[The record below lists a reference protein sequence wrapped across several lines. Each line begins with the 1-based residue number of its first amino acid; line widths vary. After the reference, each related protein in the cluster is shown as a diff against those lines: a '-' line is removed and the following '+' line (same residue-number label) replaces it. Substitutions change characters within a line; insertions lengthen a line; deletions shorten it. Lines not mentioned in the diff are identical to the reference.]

1 MDSIAPK
8 WSITKLS
15 GLPFRLMGVPSS
27 PAGPNRARSV
37 REFLLISALAGA
49 IVAAMAL
56 PFVGTAAFATRQ
68 ATMTFDSLPRELQAQ
83 PLPQRSYITAN
94 DGTRIATLYTENR
107 VVVPLDQISP
117 MIQQAAIATED
128 ARFYEHN
135 GVDLK
140 GAGRA
145 LVANSQA
152 GDVQQGSSTITMQY
166 VRNQL
171 ITNAKTKEQIE
182 DARVRTIGRKL
193 QEMRYALAIEK
204 EMTKE
209 QILEGYLNV
218 SYFGAG
224 AYGVEAA
231 AKRYFDVSA
240 SQVSLPQAATLA
252 GLVQQPVGYD
262 PTQNPKLAQVRRNV
276 VLDRMAL
283 QGFITPAEAEKA
295 KAVPIAKTLRPTQ
308 LQNGCAQSKYPFYC
322 DFIINRIKND
332 EKYGATVTEREDL
345 VKRGGFV
352 IKSAL
357 DIKAQDAAQRAV
369 DSRVPPKDPSKKA
382 AAIAM
387 VEPGTGDILAMA
399 QNRRWGTNGVGVTT
413 YNYAADAADGG
424 TIGMQAGSVF
434 KAFTLA
440 AAFEKGISPTEYIS
454 SPQRRTFAPGD
465 WGCGENFNQPSYT
478 VNNSTGSGTF
488 NMWSGTAMSVN
499 TYFVEL
505 QRRAGLCRTVD
516 IAERMGVKLG
526 NGEPLLRYPSFTL
539 GSMEVS
545 PLSVAGAYAAFANHG
560 VYCKPHAVSTVSSL
574 EGQMLYTNDGACRKA
589 VFLFNA
595 AATTAILTGVIDGS
609 GSRTGQAMT
618 LGRDAAGKTGTT
630 DSNAAVWF
638 AGYTPDIAAAVWA
651 GDPRG
656 GFKYPMQNV
665 TIGGNYYSKVHGSS
679 IPGPIW
685 RSAMQGALGGNA
697 ESFDL
702 EAKNGLQQARRGGYN
717 RNGSSNGYGYNSDR
731 YQRYNPYYNR

>member
-322 DFIINRIKND
+322 DFIINQIKND

-399 QNRRWGTNGVGVTT
+399 QNRRWGTKGVGVTT

-454 SPQRRTFAPGD
+454 SPQRKTFAPGD

-589 VFLFNA
+589 VSREVA
-595 AATTAILTGVIDGS
+595 DATTAILTGVIDGS

>member
-1 MDSIAPK
+1 
-8 WSITKLS
+8 
-15 GLPFRLMGVPSS
+15 MGVPSY
-27 PAGPNRARSV
+27 PAGPNRARSI

-68 ATMTFDSLPRELQAQ
+68 ASMTFDSLPKELQSQ
-83 PLPQRSYITAN
+83 PLPQRSYITAS

-107 VVVPLDQISP
+107 VVIPLAQISP
-117 MIQQAAIATED
+117 LIQQAAIATED

-145 LVANSQA
+145 LIANSQA

-171 ITNAKTKEQIE
+171 ITNAKTKEQIA

-193 QEMRYALAIEK
+193 QEMRYALAVEK
-204 EMTKE
+204 EMSKE

-240 SQVSLPQAATLA
+240 SKVTLPQAATLA
-252 GLVQQPVGYD
+252 GLVQQPTSYD
-262 PTQNPKLAQVRRNV
+262 PTANPKIAQVRRNV
-276 VLDRMAL
+276 VLDRMAG
-283 QGFITPAEAEKA
+283 QAFITPAQAETA
-295 KAVPIAKTLRPTQ
+295 KAIPIAKTLKPKS
-308 LQNGCAQSKYPFYC
+308 LENGCAQSKYPFYC
-322 DFIINRIKND
+322 DFIINQIKND
-332 EKYGATVTEREDL
+332 AKYGATVADREDL
-345 VKRGGFV
+345 IKRGGLI

-357 DIKAQDAAQRAV
+357 DLKVQESAQRAV

-387 VEPGTGDILAMA
+387 VQPGTGEVLAMA
-399 QNRRWGTNGVGVTT
+399 QNRRWGTKGTGVTT

-434 KAFTLA
+434 KIFTLA
-440 AAFEKGISPTEYIS
+440 AAFEKGIDPTEYIP
-454 SPQRRTFAPGD
+454 SPQRRTFEAGD
-465 WGCGENFNQPSYT
+465 WGCGEKFNQPSYT
-478 VNNSTGSGTF
+478 VNNSTGAGSF
-488 NMWSGTAMSVN
+488 NMWSGTGMSIN
-499 TYFVEL
+499 TFFVEL

-526 NGEPLLRYPSFTL
+526 NGKPLLRYPSFTL

-545 PLSVAGAYAAFANHG
+545 PLSVASAYATVANHG
-560 VYCKPHAVSTVSSL
+560 IYCRPHSVKTVTDL
-574 EGQMLYTNDGACRKA
+574 DGRTLYSDDGNCRKA
-589 VFLFNA
+589 ISRDVA
-595 AATTAILTGVIDGS
+595 DATTAILTGVIDGS
-609 GSRTGQAMT
+609 GTGKAMT

-665 TIGGNYYSKVHGSS
+665 NIGGTYYSKVYGSS

-685 RSAMQGALGGNA
+685 RDAMLGAISDDA

-702 EAKNGLQQARRGGYN
+702 EAKNGLKQARQGGYGKSDDN
-717 RNGSSNGYGYNSDR
+717 ESYSDSYGGDSDYFDR
-731 YQRYNPYYNR
+731 